1 MSDAT
6 ERAYMSGRRAVLRG
20 LLADAA
26 RELGYGRKP
35 DAYRLIVERE
45 QAIAALR
52 TVCEEYGDNDWPDE
66 LSLADIITKHLARPM
81 EEDRR

>member
-6 ERAYMSGRRAVLRG
+6 ERAYVDGCRSVWVRLIAQARTALGYSGRTASSF
-20 LLADAA
+20 
-26 RELGYGRKP
+26 
-35 DAYRLIVERE
+35 IVERE
-45 QAIAALR
+45 QAISALR
-52 TVCEEYGDNDWPDE
+52 DICEEHGDNDWPDD